1 MIYEKD
7 AWNLVESMK
16 VIFLGPIRDAEELLK
31 GETPVLCHIAET
43 GKITPTELARK
54 FSLTTARIAMILN
67 HLEKK
72 NWIRRVHDTE
82 DRRKVYIYPTD
93 AGQKQAQV
101 KMKELHQKLSEVL
114 EALGEED
121 GKEYMRLTQ
130 KVARY
135 LKENN
140 ESM

>member
-1 MIYEKD
+1 M
-7 AWNLVESMK
+7 
-16 VIFLGPIRDAEELLK
+16 
-31 GETPVLCHIAET
+31 
-43 GKITPTELARK
+43 
-54 FSLTTARIAMILN
+54 TTARIAMILN